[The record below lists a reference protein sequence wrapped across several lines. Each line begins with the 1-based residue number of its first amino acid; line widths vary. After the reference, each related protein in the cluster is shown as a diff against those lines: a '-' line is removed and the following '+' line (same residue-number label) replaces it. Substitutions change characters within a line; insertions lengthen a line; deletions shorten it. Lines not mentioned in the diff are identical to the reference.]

1 VVVVR
6 DRFPTWAAI
15 FAILLVL
22 VAVAILVFVISGGRG
37 TVLVVA
43 IPGFPLESIMIGLA
57 LGLLWVLLKRRSA
70 KSARVTKRPVH
81 SELHESDNIS
91 TRWKYV

>member
-1 VVVVR
+1 MVVVVR

-15 FAILLVL
+15 LAILLVL

-43 IPGFPLESIMIGLA
+43 IPGFPLESIMIGLS
-57 LGLLWVLLKRRSA
+57 LGILLVVLKRKSA
-70 KSARVTKRPVH
+70 KTGQ
-81 SELHESDNIS
+81 
-91 TRWKYV
+91 